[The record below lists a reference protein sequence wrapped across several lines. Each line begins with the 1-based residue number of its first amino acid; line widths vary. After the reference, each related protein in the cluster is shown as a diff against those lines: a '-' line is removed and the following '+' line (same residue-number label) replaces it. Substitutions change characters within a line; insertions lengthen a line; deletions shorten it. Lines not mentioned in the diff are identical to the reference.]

1 MKTVKVILPN
11 REKPAD
17 PELEIDVKSPQAR
30 LEPGKLL
37 VVHEWLVIL
46 CQFEQKFYFIFL
58 KKIHSPSPSNH
69 LFYGKL
75 MKERIRIHGNT
86 HGTSRTIIWVELWR
100 NETEFTA
107 ALNARAF

>member
-37 VVHEWLVIL
+37 VVHE
-46 CQFEQKFYFIFL
+46 
-58 KKIHSPSPSNH
+58 
-69 LFYGKL
+69 
-75 MKERIRIHGNT
+75 
-86 HGTSRTIIWVELWR
+86 
-100 NETEFTA
+100 
-107 ALNARAF
+107 